1 MSEEIKSVISDLK
14 DLKEHFNEEI
24 TLNGFV
30 DNVRNLQ
37 YVQLP

>member
-1 MSEEIKSVISDLK
+1 MERIYLQ

-37 YVQLP
+37 